1 MDQIIKK
8 RATNGPNKCILKESS
23 KSPCKA
29 KQVDL
34 VKKQDGQGTPVICLT
49 GQEIPGKE

>member
-1 MDQIIKK
+1 MIKK
-8 RATNGPNKCILKESS
+8 RATNGPNKCILKEFP

-29 KQVDL
+29 RHVDL
-34 VKKQDGQGTPVICLT
+34 VRKHVGQGTPVICLK